1 LSERVRLCSKKC
13 FGAVERDYLG
23 FEMKQDKKTLFERVV
38 GEGFHGDGLVERET
52 GDVYSSRDT
61 VERALAI
68 KYEGEM
74 IVSGCWIFAITT
86 QGYHLG
92 MPQIYTAV
100 ERMKKVGLTYVE
112 LEGIGTDGV
121 NMVYENRDEL
131 KKRLDD
137 LGLQVVNF
145 ATILSD
151 FRHPEPDRRR
161 LAVELFRTK
170 GLETASLFGCR
181 TIQTDTFH
189 PWVRIYG
196 KPPYTDDVE
205 YEGAQTGYKYV
216 TPDEYDERREFDAV
230 VETFTACVE
239 AAERAGLS
247 FCIEP
252 RKGEIVDTVGYMLRV
267 IDHVPGL
274 GVVLDT
280 AHLNFGED
288 VILAA
293 ARLKEH
299 IVYCHFA
306 DNDGTNNDHL
316 EIRDPRL
323 GNRGV
328 DFLGV
333 LTILKSAGYSGFLAL
348 DTGKV
353 DDIDQAVMNS
363 KLRLEEMLA
372 LLEIPY
378 RS

>member
-1 LSERVRLCSKKC
+1 MNKENKTLLERVIGS
-13 FGAVERDYLG
+13 G
-23 FEMKQDKKTLFERVV
+23 FH
-38 GEGFHGDGLVERET
+38 GEGFAERQT
-52 GDVYSSRDT
+52 GATYTSYET
-61 VERALAI
+61 VERARKIAY
-68 KYEGEM
+68 KGEM
-74 IVSGCWIFAITT
+74 TVSGCWIFAIST
-86 QGYHLG
+86 QGYHMG
-92 MPQIYTAV
+92 MPQIYRAL
-100 ERMKKVGLTYVE
+100 ERMKKIGLTYVE
-112 LEGIGTDGV
+112 LEGIGTEGV
-121 NMVYENRDEL
+121 TMVYENRAEL
-131 KKRLDD
+131 HKRVSD
-137 LGLQVVNF
+137 LGLHVVNY

-151 FRHPEPDRRR
+151 FRHPEPQKRRQ
-161 LAVELFRTK
+161 AVELFRTK
-170 GLETASLFGCR
+170 GLETAMLFGCR

-216 TPDEYDERREFDAV
+216 PPDDYDERREFDAV
-230 VETFTACVE
+230 VEALSACND
-239 AAERAGLS
+239 AAKQAGIS

-288 VILAA
+288 VLLAT
-293 ARLKEH
+293 ARLKKH
-299 IVYCHFA
+299 VVYCHLA

-323 GNRGV
+323 GNRGI
-328 DFLGV
+328 DFLSI
-333 LTILKSAGYSGFLAL
+333 LAMLKSIGYCGCLAI

-353 DDIDQAVMNS
+353 DDIDRAVMNS
-363 KLRLEEMLA
+363 KSRLEDMLT